1 MSLQLTLGDGRVSE
15 GFWQRV
21 PSRAALNRR
30 LRWRLMNGRSGGRLV
45 YERNHEW
52 LASLLCTCFAEKDG
66 LERDLQIAS
75 KVHEANR
82 ELRRNVLVHLLLV
95 ELVQVVGEM
104 LLELVHGLLNLDSLL
119 LHDIRILE
127 VLKLH
132 LADLVEELH
141 VLAQLQADQI
151 GQGEEGLVVLLA
163 HE

>member
-1 MSLQLTLGDGRVSE
+1 M
-15 GFWQRV
+15 
-21 PSRAALNRR
+21 
-30 LRWRLMNGRSGGRLV
+30 
-45 YERNHEW
+45 
-52 LASLLCTCFAEKDG
+52 CTCFAEKDG

-104 LLELVHGLLNLDSLL
+104 LLELVHGLLNLDLLL

-141 VLAQLQADQI
+141 VLAQLQADQV